1 MEFER
6 RLNSDVP
13 GRIAELQAAM
23 KEFILKY
30 RLYRILL
37 RGKGLEFEAYRNYA
51 QDDDSETID
60 WKASARSNNLL
71 VKQYRDERNLKV
83 VFIVDTG
90 ENMIFGSEKRL
101 KCEYAAE
108 IVSAF
113 SHLII
118 STGDRSGVVL
128 FADKIKEYIK
138 PGGGDRHFHLLVDRL
153 TIASNYG
160 KPTDLAAGFDFALDY
175 ISKNMDSVIIV
186 SDFLYYNDSLK
197 KRLHSIANKFETVLI
212 MVRDPLDMEL
222 PKISSEIVIE
232 DPQTRQQL
240 TLNPKI
246 AAQVYKEISEK
257 KLEVLRKSCL
267 SGGIDLLELYTN
279 EPFVPS
285 LASFLKGRLKKKG
298 GLK

>member
-6 RLNSDVP
+6 RLNADVP
-13 GRIAELQAAM
+13 GRISELSAAM

-37 RGKGLEFEAYRNYA
+37 RGKGLEFEAYRGYA
-51 QDDDSETID
+51 QDDDAETID
-60 WKASARSNNLL
+60 WKASARANSLL

-83 VFIVDTG
+83 VFLVDTG
-90 ENMIFGSEKRL
+90 ENMVFGSEKRL

-108 IVSAF
+108 IVAAF

-118 STGDRSGVVL
+118 STGDKAGLAL
-128 FADKIKEYIK
+128 FSDKIKEYIK
-138 PGGGDRHFHLLVDRL
+138 PSGGDKHFHLLVDRL

-160 KPTDLAAGFDFALDY
+160 RASNLSSAFDFSLDY
-175 ISKNMDSVIIV
+175 ISKGVDSVIIV
-186 SDFLYYNDSLK
+186 SDFIYYNDSLK
-197 KRLHSIANKFETVLI
+197 KKLHSIANKFETVLI

-222 PKISSEIVIE
+222 PKVSSEIVIE
-232 DPQTRQQL
+232 DPQTNQQL
-240 TLNPKI
+240 TLNPKV
-246 AAQVYKEISEK
+246 AAEIYKKISEK
-257 KLEVLRKSCL
+257 KLEALRKACL

-285 LASFLKGRLKKKG
+285 LAAFLKGRLKRKDGIK
-298 GLK
+298 